1 MENSIAVRRVV
12 TRGAKTWK
20 SRVSATIR
28 HVHSPFEGMC
38 LAVLLAWTP
47 DKKIGGA
54 RTQLSVSLKTL
65 FVRAAC
71 DPARHGRIDC
81 EIFKTKFVIFSYQL
95 PRISRGVGR
104 VRSGGPTHRTT
115 NGTGRATDAGDRKS
129 VV

>member
-1 MENSIAVRRVV
+1 VRTYHAFAMYPMENSIAVRRVV

-54 RTQLSVSLKTL
+54 RTQLSVSLKDA
-65 FVRAAC
+65 VRE
-71 DPARHGRIDC
+71 G
-81 EIFKTKFVIFSYQL
+81 S
-95 PRISRGVGR
+95 
-104 VRSGGPTHRTT
+104 VRSGPPRE
-115 NGTGRATDAGDRKS
+115 N
-129 VV
+129 